1 MNFRSLAVS
10 LAFLASATAPVSAR
24 VPKVQLDQVV
34 NSLSVSGTIEVDEQG
49 KVSGHAIK
57 DADAYDQAVREL
69 LDRNIAR
76 WTFKPVL
83 IDGVARRARFDMY
96 LRLEAKPLDDKR
108 FEVTIAS
115 AAFGNKDKAATQAQ
129 VASRDRFA
137 PTYPTTEN
145 YLGVGGTVVTVLKIG
160 RDGKVEDVLVEQ
172 TNLKAVGTAGA
183 MKQWRADLER
193 VSVAAARQ
201 WTFDI
206 PTTGSRA
213 DWPYW
218 CMRVPFTFI
227 PYGASEKSKPGQWES
242 YVPGPRQAVKWAL
255 DGEKPDQNA
264 DALPGGRA
272 FPLKQPL
279 HLLTALNPE

>member
-1 MNFRSLAVS
+1 MNFRSLALS
-10 LAFLASATAPVSAR
+10 LALLSSATAPVMAR
-24 VPKVQLDQVV
+24 VPRAQLDQVV

-49 KVSGHAIK
+49 KVSGHTIK
-57 DADAYDQAVREL
+57 DADAYDQAVLDL

-83 IDGVARRARFDMY
+83 VDGVARRARFDMY
-96 LRLEAKPLDDKR
+96 LRLEAKALDDKR
-108 FEVTIAS
+108 FEVAIAS
-115 AAFGNKDKAATQAQ
+115 AAFGSRENAAAQAQ
-129 VASRDRFA
+129 VASRDRVA

-145 YLGVGGTVVTVLKIG
+145 ALGVGGTVVTVLKIG

-183 MKQWRADLER
+183 MKQWRSDLER
-193 VSVAAARQ
+193 VSVAAARK
-201 WTFDI
+201 WTFDV

-218 CMRVPFTFI
+218 CMRVPFAFI
-227 PYGASEKSKPGQWES
+227 PYGASGQSKPGQWES
-242 YVPGPRQAVKWAL
+242 YVPGPRQAVKWAR
-255 DGEKPDQNA
+255 DGENPGQNA

-272 FPLKQPL
+272 FPLEQPL